1 MKFSKILL
9 LFIFLLP
16 LKVLAVGVAVNPS
29 ELQIVLPGD
38 NQTTLQITNIS
49 DEPVMVFVSPDD
61 FVDNI
66 IIDPAEIQLLPEQ
79 ATQIRITTNFANTS
93 AGVKKSNIS
102 VITQAVDKRS
112 FNASSGIKIPLTI
125 NIAKSYWQWSGEAVF
140 VLVFLSLFALF
151 FIIWLIIKFIK
162 KKKAVIN

>member
-1 MKFSKILL
+1 MKFFKILL

-16 LKVLAVGVAVNPS
+16 LKTGAVGVAVSPS

-66 IIDPAEIQLLPEQ
+66 IINPAEIQLLPEQ
-79 ATQIRITTNFANTS
+79 ATQARVIADFANTP
-93 AGVKKSNIS
+93 AGVKKTNIS
-102 VITQAVDKRS
+102 VVTQAVDKRS
-112 FNASSGIKIPLTI
+112 FNAASGIKIPLTV
-125 NIAKSYWQWSGEAVF
+125 NIAHQYWQWSGEAVF
-140 VLVFLSLFALF
+140 VLAFLSLFALV
-151 FIIWLIIKFIK
+151 FIIWIINKIIKN
-162 KKKAVIN
+162 KKAAIN

>member
-49 DEPVMVFVSPDD
+49 DEPVMVFVSP
-61 FVDNI
+61 
-66 IIDPAEIQLLPEQ
+66 EISIP
-79 ATQIRITTNFANTS
+79 FCS
-93 AGVKKSNIS
+93 HVCKK
-102 VITQAVDKRS
+102 
-112 FNASSGIKIPLTI
+112 
-125 NIAKSYWQWSGEAVF
+125 
-140 VLVFLSLFALF
+140 
-151 FIIWLIIKFIK
+151 
-162 KKKAVIN
+162 